1 MNDKIMDLHDVFIEL
16 SEASKLAV
24 SDEDVIKLMH
34 KYDIV
39 FAGEKHNEIDSLE
52 LVHTL
57 NYYFHIRIDNE
68 ELTELIP
75 IVCDAMKLKYQ
86 GMRRLD
92 DKQAKVPY
100 CYKITLF

>member
-16 SEASKLAV
+16 SEASKCAIT
-24 SDEDVIKLMH
+24 DEDAVKLMH
-34 KYDIV
+34 KYDII
-39 FAGEKHNEIDSLE
+39 FAGENHNEIDSLE

-57 NYYFHIRIDNE
+57 NDYFHIHIDND

-75 IVCDAMKLKYQ
+75 SVCDAMKLKYQ

-92 DKQAKVPY
+92 DEQSKMPY